1 MRVGAYANLGALM
14 ILAEL
19 VPFSLFQS
27 ISQIYLWL
35 IIAGAM
41 TVLVIGADKAV
52 AAAARLAS
60 ELGISKII
68 IGATVV
74 SLGTTAPEVVV
85 SVKAALGG
93 DSGLSLGNGMGSVIC
108 DTALI
113 FGLCCFIK
121 PLPIDKF
128 IMKRQGW
135 FQFGSG
141 VLLALLIAGSWLIS
155 GDINSIYVGTASG
168 GVLILLLM
176 LYLCLSARWG
186 KQHANAIPEMDDDI
200 PDPDH
205 VDKSLKATFINLFWL
220 AIGLSMIVAGAE
232 FLIGSVKQI
241 CYIYQV
247 PESVIASTVV
257 AFGTSLPE
265 LVTALTALKKGHSE
279 LLIGN
284 VIGAD
289 ILNIF
294 FVIGAS
300 ALAVPLKVDK
310 TILFLTLPTMLIV
323 LFMLRGF
330 ASMNKKPIFKRWQ
343 GFALLMVYIVF
354 SMVFGN
360 SKQFI
365 NWVS

>member
-1 MRVGAYANLGALM
+1 M

-27 ISQIYLWL
+27 ISEIYLWL

-52 AAAARLAS
+52 AAAAKLAS

-113 FGLCCFIK
+113 FGLCCFIT

-141 VLLALLIAGSWLIS
+141 ILLALLIAASWFVS
-155 GDINSIYVGTASG
+155 RDVNSIYVGTLAG
-168 GVLILLLM
+168 GVLIALLM
-176 LYLCLSARWG
+176 VYLCLSARWG
-186 KQHANAIPEMDDDI
+186 KQHASAIPEMDDEI

-205 VDKSLKATFINLFWL
+205 VDKSFKATMFNLFWL
-220 AIGLSMIVAGAE
+220 VIGLAMIITGAE

-241 CYIYQV
+241 CYIHEV

-289 ILNIF
+289 ILNIV

-310 TILFLTLPTMLIV
+310 TILYLTLPTMLLV
-323 LFMLRGF
+323 LIMLRFF
-330 ASMNKKPIFKRWQ
+330 ASFNKKPQFKRWQ
-343 GFALLMVYIVF
+343 GLALLLVYVAFSVVF
-354 SMVFGN
+354 AN
-360 SKQFI
+360 SKEFLS
-365 NWVS
+365 WVE